1 MKSVLIL
8 GGYGGFG
15 RRLSYR
21 LAARGYTLWIAG
33 RSQAKA
39 AAFCREL
46 GCGTPI
52 IADRNRPLDAV
63 LQAAQPFIL
72 IDAAGPFQTSDYRVA
87 EACIRNGVHYLDLAD
102 ARDFVC
108 GIHRL
113 DATAIEQGVIVRS
126 GASSVPALSGAV
138 IQKLT
143 ASMGCVSR
151 IDMAISASSRATLGA
166 SVAKAILSYAGQKLT
181 VWRGQSWT
189 DAFGWQQLSRS
200 TFAVKGRKP
209 LSRLIALADV
219 PDHEIWP
226 RTLSGNPAV
235 TFKAGTESAFQMLG
249 LWLLSWLVRWRWLS
263 NLVGLAPA
271 LLPLQ
276 RLTAWLGN
284 NRSAMMIEVFG
295 FQDELPQRRTWTLLA
310 EQGDGPEIP
319 TLAAACL
326 TDLIQAGRVPPGARD
341 GSQDIGLEQFQAEF
355 SKLAIVEGW
364 ATFPEIPLY
373 QKVMEAEF
381 DLLPSSLRAMHSYIG
396 DGAASGQAVVER
408 GKHPASALLCFVF
421 GFPSSGQH
429 GLRVHFRK
437 DNASDLWVRHFGQ
450 HRMKSRL
457 RQANRKLVEQFGPLD
472 FYFDLTREDQGLK
485 MTLKRWTAF
494 GVPLPFALA
503 PRVEAREWDVAGN
516 FQLSVSISAPV
527 IGLIVR
533 YNGHLAPERAVAP

>member
-21 LAARGYTLWIAG
+21 LAARGYCLWIAG

-39 AAFCREL
+39 AAFCSAL

-52 IADRNRPLDAV
+52 FADRDRPLDAV

-113 DATAIEQGVIVRS
+113 NASALEQGVIVRS

-143 ASMGCVSR
+143 ASMRCVSR
-151 IDMAISASSRATLGA
+151 IDIAISASSRATLGA
-166 SVAKAILSYAGQKLT
+166 SVAKAILSYAGQKLAL
-181 VWRGQSWT
+181 WRGQSWT
-189 DAFGWQQLSRS
+189 DAFGWQQLSRTTFVVS
-200 TFAVKGRKP
+200 TRKP
-209 LSRLIALADV
+209 LSRWIALADV

-249 LWLLSWLVRWRWLS
+249 LWLLSWLVRWRCLS
-263 NLVGLAPA
+263 TLVELAPA

-284 NRSAMMIEVFG
+284 NRSAMRIEVFG
-295 FQDELPQRRTWTLLA
+295 FQDEVPQRRCWTLLA
-310 EQGDGPEIP
+310 ERGDGPEIP
-319 TLAAACL
+319 TMAAACL
-326 TDLIQAGRVPPGARD
+326 TDLIQAGCVSPGAQD
-341 GSQDIGLEQFQAEF
+341 SSLDIGLEQFQAEF

-381 DLLPSSLRAMHSYIG
+381 DRLPTSLRAMHSSIG
-396 DGAASGQAVVER
+396 DGAASGQAVVQR
-408 GKHPASALLCFVF
+408 GRHPVGALLCFLF
-421 GFPSSGQH
+421 GFPPSGQY

-437 DNASDLWVRHFGQ
+437 DKSSDLWVRYFGQ

-457 RQANRKLVEQFGPLD
+457 RQAKGRLVEQFGPLD

-494 GVPLPFALA
+494 GVPLPLGLA
-503 PRVEAREWDVAGN
+503 PRVEAREWDDAGR
-516 FQLSVSISAPV
+516 FQLSVSISVPL

-533 YNGHLAPERAVAP
+533 YDGHLAPEHGVAL